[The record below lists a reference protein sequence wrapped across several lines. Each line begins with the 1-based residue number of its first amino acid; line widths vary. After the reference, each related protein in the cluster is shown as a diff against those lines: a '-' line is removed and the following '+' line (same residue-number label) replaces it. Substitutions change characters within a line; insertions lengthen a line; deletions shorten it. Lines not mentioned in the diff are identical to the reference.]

1 MIKAVILGAGNLA
14 FHLTNELLNSNA
26 VDLVQV
32 YNRNLKNI
40 AYLENKVAIC
50 NDISHLKEADIYIV
64 CVSDNAIAEVSNQLF
79 FENKLVV
86 HTSGAMDINELKSH
100 SNKGVLYPLQSFT
113 KEKKVD
119 FSSIPFCI
127 EAQNDTDL
135 ALLKTIASAIST
147 KVYTINSEQRKTLH
161 VAAVFVNNFVNH
173 LYYLGNEICDT
184 NNIPFEIL
192 NPIIQETSKK
202 IEYLSPFEAQTGPA
216 KRNDSKTIEAHLK
229 TLTSSQQYIYNTL
242 TNSIKATYGKKL

>member
-64 CVSDNAIAEVSNQLF
+64 CVSDNAIAELSNQLF